1 MTQETQSV
9 NQKLN
14 KVAMI
19 LGAFSIMVGT
29 AMGSFGLIWMFG
41 FKVVPVFAGLLLLV
55 IGFGLLSSVENA
67 YHNS

>member
-9 NQKLN
+9 DQELN

-55 IGFGLLSSVENA
+55 FGVMIMAAAEMGKC
-67 YHNS
+67 